1 LLLLS
6 HFQIASKMPWFSR
19 SKDSKKGQKPT
30 TGLYDG
36 NQPRRPWPRAED
48 DGRSKNSRHSLDLV
62 SDAGSGSGKGSRS
75 PSPSSPN
82 NNSSSKGRHS
92 RGQPL
97 PLPCA
102 PLVKPMERTY
112 SAGQLPNSQN
122 HSVSTLPHAPS
133 MPLPSPL
140 TRMESTTEVDYPSG
154 SVSSVSSL
162 GSVEVVDPR
171 QQARVSNLRPTQEP
185 EAPEQLRPVSQ

>member
-1 LLLLS
+1 
-6 HFQIASKMPWFSR
+6 MPWWPR
-19 SKDSKKGQKPT
+19 SKDSKKDRQKPT

-36 NQPRRPWPRAED
+36 SQPRRPWPRAED
-48 DGRSKNSRHSLDLV
+48 DGSSKNSRHSLDLV
-62 SDAGSGSGKGSRS
+62 SDTGSGSGKGSRS

-102 PLVKPMERTY
+102 PPMKLMERTY
-112 SAGQLPNSQN
+112 SAGQLSNSQN
-122 HSVSTLPHAPS
+122 QSNSALHHAPS
-133 MPLPSPL
+133 MPLPSPTQL
-140 TRMESTTEVDYPSG
+140 ARMESTAEVDFPSG

-162 GSVEVVDPR
+162 GSVEVADPR
-171 QQARVSNLRPTQEP
+171 QQARVSNLRPTQETEP
-185 EAPEQLRPVSQ
+185 PDQLRPVSQ